1 MGPTS
6 TSAEVFRT
14 WENQNGWPST
24 ATAVLIGI
32 IAPIT
37 TLTSADSICHLA
49 EELQDASRWLPR
61 VMVSAAVSNF
71 TLGFALLIMI
81 LYHAGDIQAAIDSP
95 TGQPYIAILLNATGS
110 VTGTA
115 ILVGYIVLAL
125 LFCATN
131 LVTTSSRQLFSF
143 ARDQGVPFWKY
154 LSQVSEKSHVPVR
167 AIAATVS
174 VTIGLSVMLTGSS
187 LAFNIIASL
196 GGVAILGSYLVSVSA
211 LVYQRLCGSK
221 LPRTD
226 FSLGRYGLPIN
237 LATIVFDLFAFI
249 MIFFPAG
256 PNPTVETMNWA
267 CLIFMVVVAFALGCY
282 FTRMKNVYRS
292 PLESTCLE
300 EDIEMSPA
308 HKEELP

>member
-61 VMVSAAVSNF
+61 VMVATAVSNF

-81 LYHAGDIQAAIDSP
+81 LYRAGDIQAAIDSP

-196 GGVAILGSYLVSVSA
+196 GGVAILGSYLVSLSA

-249 MIFFPAG
+249 MVC
-256 PNPTVETMNWA
+256 T
-267 CLIFMVVVAFALGCY
+267 AFLKHY
-282 FTRMKNVYRS
+282 HQDY
-292 PLESTCLE
+292 
-300 EDIEMSPA
+300 
-308 HKEELP
+308 